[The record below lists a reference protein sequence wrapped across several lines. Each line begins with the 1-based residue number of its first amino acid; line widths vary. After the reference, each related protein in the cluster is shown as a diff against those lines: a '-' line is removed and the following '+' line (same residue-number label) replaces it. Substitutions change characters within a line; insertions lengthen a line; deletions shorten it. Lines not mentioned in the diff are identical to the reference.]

1 MRSLWNGLC
10 ILALA
15 NLLAIGGIAAWLV
28 GTGRLDKTRMTKLR
42 EVLAVTVADETTR
55 IEEAS
60 AQAEQQTQQ
69 AALAAR
75 ELEAPLS
82 AAEQL
87 HVRLDL
93 SEVDHQRIERLR
105 QETADLTVA
114 VNRDQQR
121 LAEER
126 RAFAAEKEAF
136 DRMRAELAA
145 VEGSAQFRK
154 AVGTL
159 QGLEAEDAVAILMA
173 ILRMPGGTGEAIQ
186 IAGAAGQDGSTAER
200 AEGIPVMTGGPE
212 QVVAYL
218 NALQERARNKIMAEI
233 TANDPALAADLLERL
248 RTRGQVARAPEPV
261 SR

>member
-1 MRSLWNGLC
+1 MRAIWNGLC

-15 NLLAIGGIAAWLV
+15 NLLAIGGIIAWLFV
-28 GTGRLDKTRMTKLR
+28 SGRLDKDRMTKLR
-42 EVLAVTVADETTR
+42 EVLSVTVADETAR
-55 IEEAS
+55 LEEAS
-60 AQAEQQTQQ
+60 AQVEQEAQQ
-69 AALAAR
+69 AQLAAR

-126 RAFAAEKEAF
+126 RAFDAEKAAF
-136 DRMRAELAA
+136 DAMRAELAS

-159 QGLEAEDAVAILMA
+159 QGLKPDEAVAILME
-173 ILRMPGGTGEAIQ
+173 ILRMTAGGGAIAVEGDAGGSGGESAT
-186 IAGAAGQDGSTAER
+186 DE
-200 AEGIPVMTGGPE
+200 IPVMAGGPE

-233 TANDPALAADLLERL
+233 TASDPALAADLLERL
-248 RTRGQVARAPEPV
+248 RTRGQIARTSEPA

>member
-15 NLLAIGGIAAWLV
+15 NLLAIGGIAAWLL
-28 GTGRLDKTRMTKLR
+28 GTGRLDKARMTRLR
-42 EVLAVTVADETTR
+42 EVLSVTVADETAQ

-60 AQAEQQTQQ
+60 AQVEQATQQ
-69 AALAAR
+69 AELAAR

-114 VNRDQQR
+114 VDRDQQR

-126 RAFAAEKEAF
+126 REFAAEKDAF

-159 QGLEAEDAVAILMA
+159 QGLKPQDAVAILME
-173 ILRMPGGTGEAIQ
+173 ILRIPGGTAES
-186 IAGAAGQDGSTAER
+186 IAVVGGSTSGGAGR
-200 AEGIPVMTGGPE
+200 TAGIPVMTGGPE
-212 QVVAYL
+212 PVVAYL

-248 RTRGQVARAPEPV
+248 RTRGQIARTPEPV